1 MARVTNSRAIS
12 NVRFVRKYLSAAVL
26 KSFRDSHSLLNF
38 LPFRRYGN
46 WKLRAISLMP
56 VLNYVYAIYGNL
68 LILVCIY
75 TLVNDYLKKTFT
87 YLHIVL
93 LIIRIIRIFSVD

>member
-1 MARVTNSRAIS
+1 
-12 NVRFVRKYLSAAVL
+12 
-26 KSFRDSHSLLNF
+26 
-38 LPFRRYGN
+38 
-46 WKLRAISLMP
+46 MP
-56 VLNYVYAIYGNL
+56 DLNYVYAIYGNL